1 MSPKGER
8 QLRVELSSSG
18 APGLRGEGAKIR
30 SSALTRRPHR
40 DRCRK
45 LALTRLTRAEML
57 EAEPVL

>member
-45 LALTRLTRAEML
+45 LAL
-57 EAEPVL
+57 